1 MTMKKRVLLVGVG
14 GQGTLT
20 ATKLLGQIALDHSIP
35 CIAGEIHGMAQRG
48 GVVES
53 TLIIGYHS
61 PRIGP
66 GQADILLGFEPLE
79 TLRALCSLRP
89 GGLVV
94 SNSDPVPPIG
104 VTCGKENYPD
114 MDRIKSA
121 TRNAAGKAKFIPC
134 ITLASQ
140 AGSVQSANMVLISAL
155 LASGELPFGL
165 DELKDAVRK
174 HLKPK
179 LVDMNL
185 KAIELGAQAFM
196 QA

>member
-1 MTMKKRVLLVGVG
+1 MKKRVLLVGVG

-20 ATKLLGQIALDHSIP
+20 ATKLLGQIALDCGVP
-35 CIAGEIHGMAQRG
+35 AIAGEIHGMAQRG

-53 TLIIGYHS
+53 SLLIGYHS
-61 PRIGP
+61 PVIGP

-94 SNSDPVPPIG
+94 SNSDPVPPVG
-104 VTCGKENYPD
+104 VTCGRDRYPD
-114 MDRIKSA
+114 MEKITSA
-121 TRNAAGKAKFIPC
+121 AEAIAGKVRFIPC
-134 ITLASQ
+134 ITLGSQ
-140 AGSVQSANMVLISAL
+140 AGSMQSANMVLMAAL

-165 DELKDAVRK
+165 DELRAAVRT

-179 LVDMNL
+179 LADVNL
-185 KAIELGAQAFM
+185 KAIDLGAQAFNRP
-196 QA
+196 

>member
-1 MTMKKRVLLVGVG
+1 MKKRVLLVGVG

-20 ATKLLGQIALDHSIP
+20 ATKLLGQIALDCNIP
-35 CIAGEIHGMAQRG
+35 AIAGEIHGMAQRG

-53 TLIIGYHS
+53 SLVLGYQS
-61 PRIGP
+61 PVIGP

-104 VTCGKENYPD
+104 VTCGRDRYPE
-114 MDRIKSA
+114 MDTIISR
-121 TRNAAGKAKFIPC
+121 TEEVAGKCRFIPC
-134 ITLASQ
+134 ITLGSQ
-140 AGSVQSANMVLISAL
+140 AGAVQSANMVLIAAL

-165 DELKDAVRK
+165 DELRKAVRL

-179 LVDMNL
+179 LADVNL
-185 KAIELGAQAFM
+185 RAIDLGEQAYNLT
-196 QA
+196 